1 MTGSTVNSKSAIR
14 FVLVAAAAP
23 LALGACSWF
32 KPKSD
37 WDKAADAR
45 PLEVPPDLE
54 APPRSNELAI
64 PGEGGSAAGT
74 ATASTPGAPGEQPRR
89 GRGATGIDG
98 LHVNDTVDGA
108 WKRIGLAL
116 ERAQVA
122 QVTGKDETGHTYEL
136 SATTTREAAEQG
148 GWIKRLFT
156 RKKMETVTERVNI
169 GVSADGEGSRVS
181 VSGDAATVQRVV
193 ALLRERLG

>member
-1 MTGSTVNSKSAIR
+1 MNSKSAIR
-14 FVLVAAAAP
+14 FVLLAAAAP

-37 WDKAADAR
+37 WDQAVETR

-54 APPRSNELAI
+54 TPARSTELVVPEA
-64 PGEGGSAAGT
+64 GGGSAT
-74 ATASTPGAPGEQPRR
+74 AAAPRRATGAP
-89 GRGATGIDG
+89 TGIDG
-98 LHVNDTVDGA
+98 LHVADSVEST
-108 WKRIGLAL
+108 WQRIGLAI
-116 ERAQVA
+116 ERAQIG

-136 SATTTREAAEQG
+136 TTTTTREKADQG

-156 RKKMETVTERVNI
+156 RKKMETVTERVNV

-181 VSGDAATVQRVV
+181 VSGDAAAVRRVV

>member
-1 MTGSTVNSKSAIR
+1 M
-14 FVLVAAAAP
+14 AP

-37 WDKAADAR
+37 WDKAVEAR

-54 APPRSNELAI
+54 TPPRTNDMVVPEA
-64 PGEGGSAAGT
+64 GGAA
-74 ATASTPGAPGEQPRR
+74 ATADAPRR
-89 GRGATGIDG
+89 AARAATGIDG
-98 LHVNDTVDGA
+98 LHVADSVGNA
-108 WKRIGLAL
+108 WQRIGLAL
-116 ERAQVA
+116 ERANIGQVA
-122 QVTGKDETGHTYEL
+122 SKDEAGHTYEL
-136 SATTTREAAEQG
+136 TLTSTREKAEQG

-181 VSGDAATVQRVV
+181 VSGDAAAVRRVV

>member
-1 MTGSTVNSKSAIR
+1 MNSKSAIR
-14 FVLVAAAAP
+14 FVVLAAVAP

-37 WDKAADAR
+37 WDKAAEAR

-54 APPRSNELAI
+54 TPPRSNDMVV
-64 PGEGGSAAGT
+64 PGESTGAAA
-74 ATASTPGAPGEQPRR
+74 ATAATPRPAARR
-89 GRGATGIDG
+89 TTGIDG
-98 LHVNDTVDGA
+98 LHVADGVDST
-108 WKRIGLAL
+108 WSRIGLAL
-116 ERAQVA
+116 ERADVGQVA
-122 QVTGKDETGHTYEL
+122 SKDEAGRTYEL
-136 SATTTREAAEQG
+136 TLTTTREAKEQG

-181 VSGDAATVQRVV
+181 VSGDAAAVQRVV